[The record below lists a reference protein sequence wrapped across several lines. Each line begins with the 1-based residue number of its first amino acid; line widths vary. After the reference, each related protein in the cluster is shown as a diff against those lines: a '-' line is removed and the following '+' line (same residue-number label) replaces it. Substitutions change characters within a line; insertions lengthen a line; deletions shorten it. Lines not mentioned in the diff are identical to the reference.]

1 MVKKRLK
8 TDPLL
13 YTSFLYI
20 RETERRAQ
28 EAEERSFTVEST
40 LKDAEEKIRS
50 LERALKKTEQAQL
63 KASKEEEDTKEE
75 GAAKDEEAVTQEESI
90 VREYLYRPVIIFLMT
105 PKNLKM
111 QMIWTVEV
119 ITGY

>member
-1 MVKKRLK
+1 M
-8 TDPLL
+8 
-13 YTSFLYI
+13 
-20 RETERRAQ
+20 
-28 EAEERSFTVEST
+28 
-40 LKDAEEKIRS
+40 
-50 LERALKKTEQAQL
+50 EQAQQ
-63 KASKEEEDTKEE
+63 KASKEEGKEDTKEE